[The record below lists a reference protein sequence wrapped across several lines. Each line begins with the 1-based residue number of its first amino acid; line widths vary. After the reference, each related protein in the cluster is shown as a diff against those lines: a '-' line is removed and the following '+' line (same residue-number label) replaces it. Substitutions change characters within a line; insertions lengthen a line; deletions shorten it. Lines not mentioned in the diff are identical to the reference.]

1 VGPGSGS
8 PVGEGDMQRTRMVVL
23 AAVVAGL
30 LAGCGSLVP
39 QHAETPPP
47 WKVNASVEVT
57 TAAPDAG
64 GPLSFRNC
72 PTLAEAAAAIPI
84 LVGGPEANAVPFKTM
99 VLQCVYTFDEL
110 DVQGRPATV
119 DILVFDAAAEGAH
132 LWDSVRTDPGFP
144 NPSEIGGLADVGFAT
159 GVSGQYDLWV
169 VQGVYG
175 FHMYHLR
182 RGGIALDQM
191 VALARAMLTGLERPP
206 R

>member
-1 VGPGSGS
+1 
-8 PVGEGDMQRTRMVVL
+8 L
-23 AAVVAGL
+23 AFILAGL
-30 LAGCGSLVP
+30 LAGCGSFMP
-39 QHAETPPP
+39 QPAETTPP
-47 WKVNASVEVT
+47 WKVDASVEVT

-84 LVGGPEANAVPFKTM
+84 LVGGPDANAVPFKTM
-99 VLQCVYTFDEL
+99 VLGCSYTMAEL

-119 DILVFDAAAEGAH
+119 AILVFDAGAEGVH

-144 NPSEIGGLADVGFAT
+144 NPSEIPGLADVAFAT

-169 VQGVYG
+169 VEGGYG
-175 FHMYHLR
+175 FHMYHVR
-182 RGGIALDQM
+182 QGGIALEQM
-191 VALARAMLTGLERPP
+191 VTLARAMLAGLERPP